1 MTELSEVAHQV
12 IRFINQTQRSI
23 FLTGKAG
30 TGKTTLLNYIVQN
43 THKRTAV
50 VAPTGIAALNAKG
63 VTIHS
68 MFQLP
73 FAGFV
78 PAETLPENISEHI
91 RLESRNTLYR
101 HFQMSGL
108 KRSVI
113 QGMQLLIIDEVS
125 MLRPDVLD
133 AMDFMLQ
140 RVRRNRKTFGGVQV
154 LFIGDL
160 MQLPPV
166 IKNEE
171 WIVLQK
177 YYTGKF
183 FFHAHAVLKEPPL
196 YIELDKIYRQQD
208 PIFIDILN
216 NLRNN
221 RITLEDQA
229 VLNQYVNPTF
239 DPPKDAGYITLS
251 THNQKADEIN
261 KKALL
266 DLLGAEYKYRA
277 EVVGE
282 FPDRI
287 YPIEEQLI
295 LKIGAQVMFVK
306 NDMNAE
312 KRYFNGKMGIVTS
325 LKDQEILV
333 RFPDENTTIEVE
345 KYEWQNIR
353 YKVNENT
360 KEIEEEVLGT
370 FVQYPIK
377 LAWAITVHKSQG
389 LTFDKAILD
398 VSQVFV
404 AGQLYVALSRLRSLQ
419 GMVLLESLKL
429 NGIQNSHDVMQ
440 YANNKADE
448 GQLTEAL
455 TMDRQIFIQDF
466 VVNSFDW
473 ASFEQQIRT
482 LVYSYKEK
490 SEKGKDSK
498 EFLWGMPFLEK
509 QKELTIMASKF
520 VNQLNV
526 AFQVQLVDIKFIST
540 RLNAANAYFLPL
552 LKEQHKQLLFNIE
565 TTKRQKRNKTYFNE
579 LSELDD
585 AITSL
590 IIQIYRASS
599 FVECII
605 EEREI
610 NKESLQSYEAIN
622 YKRLLR
628 EQVVAELANT
638 KLIADSPEDSYY
650 DFIPKKKK
658 KSKTDKKDTLE
669 ETFEIWGKTKSVK
682 EIASERML
690 SETTIYGH
698 MAKLVRLGKV
708 TLEELLT
715 PKRLEELSA
724 IFKEIP
730 YDMPAGQIKEKIG
743 TTISWEEIRLMKGVP
758 NE

>member
-12 IRFINQTQRSI
+12 IRFINQTQKSI

-78 PAETLPENISEHI
+78 PAENLPPNISENI

-133 AMDFMLQ
+133 AMDYMLQ
-140 RVRRNRKTFGGVQV
+140 RVRRNRFTFGGVQV

-171 WIVLQK
+171 WAVLKQ
-177 YYTGKF
+177 YYSGGF
-183 FFHAHAVLKEPPL
+183 FFHSHAVLKEPPL

-208 PIFIDILN
+208 PIFIGILN

-221 RITLEDQA
+221 KITLEDQA
-229 VLNQYVNPTF
+229 ILNQYVNPTF
-239 DPPKDAGYITLS
+239 EPPKDSGYITLS
-251 THNQKADEIN
+251 THNLKADEIN
-261 KKALL
+261 KKALV
-266 DLLGAEYKYRA
+266 DLKGTEYKYWA

-287 YPIEEQLI
+287 FPIEQHLI

-306 NDMNAE
+306 NDLNAE
-312 KRYFNGKMGIVTS
+312 KRYFNGKMGIVQS

-333 RFPDENTTIEVE
+333 RFPDDNLTIEVE

-448 GQLTEAL
+448 GQLKEAL
-455 TMDRQIFIQDF
+455 TLERQIFIQNF
-466 VVNSFDW
+466 IVNSFNW
-473 ASFEQQIRT
+473 AEFEQQIRNH
-482 LVYSYKEK
+482 VYSYKEK
-490 SEKGKDSK
+490 AEKGKDSK
-498 EFLWGMPFLEK
+498 EFIWGKIFLDA
-509 QKELTIMASKF
+509 QNELTLMANKF
-520 VNQLNV
+520 VNQLNA
-526 AFQVQLVDIKFIST
+526 AFQVESVDIKFVSN
-540 RLNAANAYFLPL
+540 RLAAATTYFLPL
-552 LKEQHKQLLFNIE
+552 LKDQHKSLLTVLE
-565 TTKRQKRNKTYFNE
+565 VTKRQKRAKTYFNE

-585 AITSL
+585 AFTSL
-590 IIQIYRASS
+590 ILQVYRANS
-599 FVECII
+599 FLDCIL
-605 EEREI
+605 EDKEI
-610 NKESLQSYEAIN
+610 NKDSLQNHETQN

-628 EQVVAELANT
+628 EQVITELAKT
-638 KLIADSPEDSYY
+638 KLIADDSELSYY
-650 DFIPKKKK
+650 ESPKKKK
-658 KSKTDKKDTLE
+658 KSKTEKKDTLE
-669 ETFEIWGKTKSVK
+669 ETFDIWEKTKSVS

-698 MAKLVRLGKV
+698 MAKLVRMGKV
-708 TLEELLT
+708 SLEELLT
-715 PKRLEELSA
+715 PKRLEELTVM
-724 IFKEIP
+724 FKEIP
-730 YDMPAGQIKEKIG
+730 YEMPAGQIKEKLGIN
-743 TTISWEEIRLMKGVP
+743 ISWEEIRLMKGVP
-758 NE
+758 VN